1 MAEKEI
7 YHLDIVIGVKGD
19 EDTKQKLSSMDK
31 YMASLE
37 KRSKIIDKIS
47 MSPAIRIND
56 KATKQIEKVNSTLN
70 RLNKVA
76 ATPTVK
82 INDKANSQLEK
93 INGNLNR
100 LVRAKIAIRT
110 NIIDRISGPTRTILS
125 GLGRI
130 KNTTWSATVTIKDK
144 ASSGLSIIRS
154 GLSRTISMATSLQG
168 VLLGVGG
175 TWAGVIK
182 PMQIAGDYE
191 QTQMAFTT
199 MLKSAQ
205 KANDF
210 LVQAQNMAND
220 TPFEFPQLAN
230 ASKKLL
236 AFGWDAKSI
245 LPDLR
250 TIGDASAGLGLGT
263 KGIDEITLALGQM
276 KAKGRVQGD
285 EILQLTEAGIPAT
298 KILQEQLGLT
308 ADQVANIGNQS
319 IDADKAISALLTGMD
334 KRFGGMMQN
343 QAKTAL
349 GLISTLKD
357 TFENKI
363 LNQWG
368 TGLWTGIKPGLSK
381 VTDWLDKN
389 DKKVTELGSL
399 FRKAGENVSSFIGGG
414 LEKAQQRLSKLM
426 DSSQWKN
433 ASLGGKITLAWDKVI
448 AEPFDSWWNGA
459 GRPKIN
465 KVASGI
471 GSAIGG
477 TIGGGIVSF
486 LDALGGK
493 DNKVGGAGTSAGTA
507 FTNAFLK
514 AFDTGKIV
522 DKLISSFKNA
532 NLNAA
537 KDPNAST
544 LTKAGLM
551 DYILFGTLGGAK
563 AVKGGAKA
571 AKWFFGKGEGAS
583 KAASAGKE
591 ATGAAEEVAKGAK
604 GASNTSR
611 ATRFFTTAGNI
622 TKRVP
627 LVGTVASLAG
637 AGATVAM
644 SSNKKRSVA
653 DVTGGLAGGVTG
665 AKAGAAIGGTIGSI
679 FGPAGTAVGA
689 GVGSVAGGIAGSI
702 GGEKALDW
710 VYTKTGPA
718 MQYLK
723 TGFGD
728 AKKSVQTSW
737 NGLGKWFN
745 TNVSTPVS
753 SGFNNAE
760 KSIQN
765 KWSNTKTWFSNKVGT
780 PFKNGAV
787 TAVNVGVGAFSIG
800 KEKAQKAWAP
810 YGNWLNTNVF
820 QPVKNK
826 ASNTGQWIGN
836 KIGQGKSQAQSHWTG
851 FTNWWSTNISVPT
864 QNAAS
869 RAGQWIGTKLGQ
881 GKSWAQS
888 HWTGFTSW
896 WSTNI
901 SVPTQNAASSAGQW
915 IGTKLGQGKSWA
927 QNTWLSFSGWWSKYV
942 STPTMDVATTVG
954 DWIGKK
960 FSDARSTAESAWSDF
975 STWFEKHISGPVGT
989 FIEKAKNKG
998 EEITGMKT
1006 SNGSKNTKVDFLSI
1020 ITGKPTYKANGGVT
1034 TGPELSVIGEAGTE
1048 AVIPLSSSRR
1058 NRGLQLW
1065 QQAGRMLGV
1074 GMFAD
1079 GGIVGGGTSS
1089 GGKQKTT
1096 ASLNTTISLGDD
1108 SLNSFKQYGKKIND
1122 YLGNGIIAEKKVP
1135 DDSMNKVTDSSK
1147 GILDL
1152 FSKTGHI
1159 YGIGIDNDIAAGIN
1173 SAVGNVTSIVKILTD
1188 KVIQQFKEGF
1198 GIHSPSR
1205 VFYKLAQF
1213 IPQGF
1218 INGMSSVDIKAFIQK
1233 WIGNITGAVGGN
1245 VTGWISAALAIT
1257 GSPMSWLPKLLD
1269 ITSRESGDPGKL
1281 GTGNP
1286 SLMNSGPGSASGL
1299 MQCMPDTFAEFAL
1312 PGLGDI
1318 FNPIANAVAA
1328 IRYIK
1333 SRYGSPDNIYTGPGY
1348 QGYENGTDSAKR
1360 GLARINEKGW
1370 EFVDFSGGEK
1380 VLNHMKSVNLMER
1393 TANSIRT
1400 VKTAVSSLVGTT
1412 RESKSVNTNPIYYTS
1427 QPQMAMAGTSYGPIN
1442 VNVDNKFSNDIDI
1455 EDIVKQATKKF
1466 ATELRKTLQNTK
1478 R

>member
-1 MAEKEI
+1 M
-7 YHLDIVIGVKGD
+7 
-19 EDTKQKLSSMDK
+19 
-31 YMASLE
+31 
-37 KRSKIIDKIS
+37 DKIS
-47 MSPAIRIND
+47 MSPSIRIND

-70 RLNKVA
+70 KLNKVA
-76 ATPTVK
+76 ATPTVR

-93 INGNLNR
+93 INGSLNR
-100 LVRAKIAIRT
+100 LVKAKIAIRT

-130 KNTTWSATVTIKDK
+130 KNTAWSATVTIKDK
-144 ASSGLSIIRS
+144 ASSGLSIIRN
-154 GLSRTISMATSLQG
+154 GLSRTIGMAASLQG
-168 VLLGVGG
+168 LLLGVGG
-175 TWAGVIK
+175 AWAGFVK
-182 PMQIAGDYE
+182 PMQISGDFE
-191 QTQMAFTT
+191 QTQIAFNT
-199 MLKSAQ
+199 MLHSAQ

-210 LVQAQNMAND
+210 LSQAQDMANN

-236 AFGWDAKSI
+236 AFGWDVKSI
-245 LPDLR
+245 LPDLT
-250 TIGDASAGLGLGT
+250 TIGNTASGLGLGA

-285 EILQLTEAGIPAT
+285 EILQLTEAGVPAT

-308 ADQVANIGNQS
+308 ANQVANIGNQGLA
-319 IDADKAISALLTGMD
+319 ADKAIKALLTGMD
-334 KRFGGMMQN
+334 QRFGGMMQA
-343 QAKTAL
+343 QSKTAL
-349 GLISTLKD
+349 GLMSTLKD

-368 TGLWTGIKPGLSK
+368 TGLWSGIKPGLSK

-433 ASLGGKITLAWDKVI
+433 ATLGGKITLAWDKVI
-448 AEPFDSWWNGA
+448 AEPFDSWWNGP
-459 GRPKIN
+459 GKPKIN
-465 KVASGI
+465 KVAGDI

-507 FTNAFLK
+507 FTSAFLK

-551 DYILFGTLGGAK
+551 DYILLGTLGGAK

-583 KAASAGKE
+583 KAASAGKG
-591 ATGAAEEVAKGAK
+591 TMDAAEEVAK

-611 ATRFFTTAGNI
+611 ATRFFTIAGNM

-627 LVGTVASLAG
+627 LFGTVASLAG

-653 DVTGGLAGGVTG
+653 DVTGGLVGGVTG
-665 AKAGAAIGGTIGSI
+665 AKAGATIGGTIGSI

-710 VYTKTGPA
+710 IYTKTGPA

-753 SGFNNAE
+753 SGLNNAE
-760 KSIQN
+760 KSIEN
-765 KWSNTKTWFSNKVGT
+765 KWSNTKTWFSNKVGI

-800 KEKAQKAWAP
+800 KEKAQKAWSP

-836 KIGQGKSQAQSHWTG
+836 KIGQGKSQAQSHWSG

-869 RAGQWIGTKLGQ
+869 RAGLWIGTKLGQ

-888 HWTGFTSW
+888 HWSGFTSW

-915 IGTKLGQGKSWA
+915 IGTKLGEGKSWA
-927 QNTWLSFSGWWSKYV
+927 QNTWSSFSGWWSSNV
-942 STPTMDVATTVG
+942 SSPVENATSTVG
-954 DWIGKK
+954 SWIAQK
-960 FSDARSTAESAWSDF
+960 FSEAKSSVQGVWSDF
-975 STWFEKHISGPVGT
+975 SSWWSTNISGPFNSFVQT
-989 FIEKAKNKG
+989 AENKG
-998 EEITGMKT
+998 QQITGWKIP
-1006 SNGSKNTKVDFLSI
+1006 K
-1020 ITGKPTYKANGGVT
+1020 KANGGFT

-1079 GGIVGGGTSS
+1079 GGIVGSGTSS
-1089 GGKQKTT
+1089 GGNQKTT

-1122 YLGNGIIAEKKVP
+1122 YLGNGIITEKKVP

-1152 FSKTGHI
+1152 FSKNGHI

-1173 SAVGNVTSIVKILTD
+1173 SATGNVTSVVKILTD
-1188 KVIQQFKEGF
+1188 KVIEQFKTGF

-1205 VFYKLAQF
+1205 VFYKLSQF
-1213 IPQGF
+1213 IPQGV
-1218 INGMSSVDIKAFIQK
+1218 IKGMSSVDVKSFINK
-1233 WIGNITGAVGGN
+1233 WMSDIISSAGAVGGN
-1245 VTGWISAALAIT
+1245 VSGWISAALSIT

-1299 MQCMPDTFAEFAL
+1299 MQCMPSTFAEFAL

-1333 SRYGSPDNIYTGPGY
+1333 SRYGSPENIYTGPGY
-1348 QGYENGTDSAKR
+1348 QGYATGTDNARK
-1360 GLARINEKGW
+1360 GLARINERGW
-1370 EFVDFSGGEK
+1370 EFVDFTGGEK
-1380 VLNHMKSVNLMER
+1380 VLTHMKSVNLMER
-1393 TANSIRT
+1393 AANSIRN

-1412 RESKSVNTNPIYYTS
+1412 AESKSANPNPIYYTS
-1427 QPQMAMAGTSYGPIN
+1427 QPQMAMAGASYGSIN
-1442 VNVDNKFSNDIDI
+1442 VKVDNKFSNDVNI
-1455 EDIVKQATKKF
+1455 EDIVRQATAKF